1 MDARLH
7 FGFGGGGDRG
17 LGEFERLSLRRNIGA
32 SRLELAFDG
41 LKPAAFGE
49 SACRAGRRVRRGGKA
64 VPAPI
69 VAFARHQPLAG
80 LQQCRKLRSG
90 GAIDDADLR
99 QTAGELRRRLD
110 VLRQRGD
117 AVGELWIGWI
127 DGRAGPMHRR
137 GVIERRIE
145 IVAEHGAQ
153 RLLETIVDDQRVGD
167 RRPQM
172 LAFDREQLADGF
184 RFGFE
189 PLHAALGGGERLAR
203 GVDLG
208 AGLGMRDFGA
218 ACGGFGLGERGLR
231 GGKRIAQRRQVGLA
245 AAGRD
250 QAGFDIGKLGV
261 EPRTAL
267 LVVGKRG
274 LQLIAPRREI
284 GQRAGQL
291 GEGFFGRRKRGIR
304 LGDAGVDAGQA
315 LGAGMGFGGER
326 GLFEIEPV
334 QRRFGVGCE
343 LALARKV
350 GGKLLEPAVE
360 LLDALLGAG
369 FLALQRL
376 ARDDEPLQAPRP
388 PWPRPRAAP
397 AVRPRPRSGAC
408 WL

>member
-1 MDARLH
+1 MLFAGIVGRALRVAPVDARLH

-17 LGEFERLSLRRNIGA
+17 LGEFERLPLRRNIGA

-41 LKPAAFGE
+41 LEPAAFGE
-49 SACRAGRRVRRGGKA
+49 PARRASRRMRGGGKA

-80 LQQCRKLRSG
+80 LEQCSKLRSG

-99 QTAGELRRRLD
+99 QTAGELRRRLN

-127 DGRAGPMHRR
+127 DGRPGPMHRR
-137 GVIERRIE
+137 RVIERRIE

-153 RLLETIVDDQRVGD
+153 RLLETIVDDQRVGH
-167 RRPQM
+167 RRPEI
-172 LAFDREQLADGF
+172 LTFDRKQLADGF
-184 RFGFE
+184 CFGFQ

-203 GVDLG
+203 GVDFG
-208 AGLGMRDFGA
+208 AGLRMRDFGA
-218 ACGGFGLGERGLR
+218 ACGGFGLGERRLR
-231 GGKRIAQRRQVGLA
+231 GGERVAERRQIGLA

-267 LVVGKRG
+267 LVIGQRG

-291 GEGFFGRRKRGIR
+291 GKGFFGRRKRGVC
-304 LGDAGVDAGQA
+304 LGDARVDAGQA
-315 LGAGMGFGGER
+315 LGAGMGFGGKR
-326 GLFEIEPV
+326 GFFQIEPV

-343 LALARKV
+343 FALARKV
-350 GGKLLEPAVE
+350 GGKLLEPPVE

-369 FLALQRL
+369 FLTLQCL
-376 ARDDEPLQAPRP
+376 ARDDEPLQRRCRP
-388 PWPRPRAAP
+388 GLGFA
-397 AVRPRPRSGAC
+397 
-408 WL
+408 